1 MMISIKNLIFLLV
14 FIFSIS
20 NSKAQD
26 KDYLLLKD
34 INSKY
39 TPFGGGIMRGFSN
52 SDTYVA
58 LGIPTGLFIYGKVKK
73 NPDMVWNSF
82 ESFSNQLINGVATTI
97 LKTTIDRARPF
108 VTYPDDI
115 HKHSVAGSKSYPSGH
130 TSMAFAAATSI
141 SLHYPKWYVI
151 APAFIYASGVGYSR
165 MYLGVHYPTDVL
177 AGAVLGAGSSFVTH
191 YTFKFIKKRWELKH
205 TKAKI

>member
-1 MMISIKNLIFLLV
+1 MISIKNLIFLLV

>member
-1 MMISIKNLIFLLV
+1 MISIKYFILLFV

-26 KDYLLLKD
+26 KDYLLLKK
-34 INSKY
+34 INDQY

-73 NPDMVWNSF
+73 NPEMVWNSF
-82 ESFSNQLINGVATTI
+82 ESFSNQLINGVATTL

-141 SLHYPKWYVI
+141 SLQYPKWYVI

-205 TKAKI
+205 SKAKI

>member
-1 MMISIKNLIFLLV
+1 MISIKYFILLFV

-26 KDYLLLKD
+26 KDYLLLKK
-34 INSKY
+34 INDQY

-73 NPDMVWNSF
+73 NPEMVWNSF
-82 ESFSNQLINGVATTI
+82 ESFSNQLINGVATTL
-97 LKTTIDRARPF
+97 LKTSIDRTRPF

-130 TSMAFAAATSI
+130 TSMAFAAATTI
-141 SLHYPKWYVI
+141 SLQYPKWYVI

-205 TKAKI
+205 SKAKI

>member
-1 MMISIKNLIFLLV
+1 MMISIKNFILLLV

-26 KDYLLLKD
+26 KDYLLLKK
-34 INSKY
+34 INDQY
-39 TPFGGGIMRGFSN
+39 TPFGGGIMRGFSD
-52 SDTYVA
+52 SDTYLA

-73 NPDMVWNSF
+73 NPEMVWNSF

-97 LKTTIDRARPF
+97 LKTTIDRTRPF

-141 SLHYPKWYVI
+141 SLQYPKWYVI

-205 TKAKI
+205 SKAKI

>member
-1 MMISIKNLIFLLV
+1 MTSIKNFILLLV

-73 NPDMVWNSF
+73 NPEMVWNSF
-82 ESFSNQLINGVATTI
+82 ESFSNQLINGVATTL

-141 SLHYPKWYVI
+141 SLQYPKWYVI

-205 TKAKI
+205 SKAKI

>member
-1 MMISIKNLIFLLV
+1 MISIKYFILLFV

-26 KDYLLLKD
+26 KDYLLLKK
-34 INSKY
+34 INDQY

-73 NPDMVWNSF
+73 NPEMVWNSF
-82 ESFSNQLINGVATTI
+82 ESFSNQLINGVATTL
-97 LKTTIDRARPF
+97 LKTSIDRTRPF

-130 TSMAFAAATSI
+130 TSMAFSAATSI
-141 SLHYPKWYVI
+141 SLQYPKWYVI

-205 TKAKI
+205 SKAKI

>member
-1 MMISIKNLIFLLV
+1 MISIKNFILLLV

-73 NPDMVWNSF
+73 NPEMVWNSF

-141 SLHYPKWYVI
+141 SLQYPKWYVI

-205 TKAKI
+205 SKAKI

>member
-1 MMISIKNLIFLLV
+1 MISIKNFILLLV

-26 KDYLLLKD
+26 KDYLLLKK
-34 INSKY
+34 INDQY
-39 TPFGGGIMRGFSN
+39 TPFGGGIMRGFSD
-52 SDTYVA
+52 SDTYLA

-73 NPDMVWNSF
+73 NPEMVWNSF

-141 SLHYPKWYVI
+141 SLQYPKWYVI

-205 TKAKI
+205 SKAKI

>member
-1 MMISIKNLIFLLV
+1 MISIKYFILLFV

-26 KDYLLLKD
+26 KDYLLLKK
-34 INSKY
+34 INDQY

-73 NPDMVWNSF
+73 NPEMLWNSF
-82 ESFSNQLINGVATTI
+82 ESFSNQLINGVATTL
-97 LKTTIDRARPF
+97 LKTSIDRTRPF

-130 TSMAFAAATSI
+130 TSMAFSAATSI
-141 SLHYPKWYVI
+141 SLQYPKWYVI

-205 TKAKI
+205 SKAKI

>member
-1 MMISIKNLIFLLV
+1 MISIKYFILLLV

-26 KDYLLLKD
+26 KDYLLLKK
-34 INSKY
+34 INDQY
-39 TPFGGGIMRGFSN
+39 TPFGGGIMRGFSD
-52 SDTYVA
+52 SDTYLA

-73 NPDMVWNSF
+73 NPEMVWNSF
-82 ESFSNQLINGVATTI
+82 ESFSSQLINGVATTI

-141 SLHYPKWYVI
+141 SLQYPKWYVI

-205 TKAKI
+205 SKAKI

>member
-1 MMISIKNLIFLLV
+1 MISIKNFILLLV

-58 LGIPTGLFIYGKVKK
+58 IGIPTGLFIYGKVKK
-73 NPDMVWNSF
+73 NPEMVWNSF

-115 HKHSVAGSKSYPSGH
+115 HKYSVAGSKSYPSGH

-141 SLHYPKWYVI
+141 SLQYPKWYVI

-205 TKAKI
+205 SKAKI

>member
-1 MMISIKNLIFLLV
+1 MISIKNFILLFV

-26 KDYLLLKD
+26 KDYLLLKK
-34 INSKY
+34 INDQY
-39 TPFGGGIMRGFSN
+39 TPFGGGIMRGLSD
-52 SDTYVA
+52 SDTYLA

-73 NPDMVWNSF
+73 NPEMVWNSF
-82 ESFSNQLINGVATTI
+82 ESFSNQLINGVATTL

-130 TSMAFAAATSI
+130 TSMAFAAATTI
-141 SLHYPKWYVI
+141 SLQYPKWYVI

-205 TKAKI
+205 SKAKI

>member
-1 MMISIKNLIFLLV
+1 MKSINKFILPFV

-26 KDYLLLKD
+26 KDYLLLKK
-34 INSKY
+34 INNQY

-58 LGIPTGLFIYGKVKK
+58 LGIPSGLFIYGKVKK
-73 NPDMVWNSF
+73 NSEMVWNSY
-82 ESFSNQLINGVATTI
+82 ESFSTQLVNGIATTI
-97 LKTTIDRARPF
+97 LKTTISRTRPF
-108 VTYPDDI
+108 VTYPNDI

-130 TSMAFAAATSI
+130 TSMAFATATAI
-141 SLHYPKWYVI
+141 SLQYPKWYII
-151 APAFIYASGVGYSR
+151 APAYLYASTVGYSR

-177 AGAVLGAGSSFVTH
+177 AGALLGTGSALLTH
-191 YTFKFIKKRWELKH
+191 YSFKYIHKKIDARK
-205 TKAKI
+205 TKQKI

>member
-1 MMISIKNLIFLLV
+1 MISIKNFILLLV

-26 KDYLLLKD
+26 KDYLLLKK
-34 INSKY
+34 INDQY
-39 TPFGGGIMRGFSN
+39 TPFGGGIMRGFSD
-52 SDTYVA
+52 SDTYLA

-73 NPDMVWNSF
+73 NPEMVWNSF
-82 ESFSNQLINGVATTI
+82 ESFSNQLINGVATTL

-130 TSMAFAAATSI
+130 TSMAFAAATTI
-141 SLHYPKWYVI
+141 SLQYPKWYVI

-205 TKAKI
+205 SKAKI

>member
-1 MMISIKNLIFLLV
+1 MISIKNFILLLV

-26 KDYLLLKD
+26 KDYLLLKK
-34 INSKY
+34 INDQY
-39 TPFGGGIMRGFSN
+39 TPFGGGIMRGFSD
-52 SDTYVA
+52 SDTYLA

-73 NPDMVWNSF
+73 NPEMVWNSF

-141 SLHYPKWYVI
+141 SLQYPKWYVI

-191 YTFKFIKKRWELKH
+191 YTFKFIKKRWELNH
-205 TKAKI
+205 SKAKI

>member
-1 MMISIKNLIFLLV
+1 
-14 FIFSIS
+14 
-20 NSKAQD
+20 
-26 KDYLLLKD
+26 
-34 INSKY
+34 
-39 TPFGGGIMRGFSN
+39 MRGFSD
-52 SDTYVA
+52 SDTYLA

-73 NPDMVWNSF
+73 NPEMVWNSF
-82 ESFSNQLINGVATTI
+82 ESFSNQLINGVATTL

-141 SLHYPKWYVI
+141 SLQYPKWYVI

-205 TKAKI
+205 SKAKI

>member
-1 MMISIKNLIFLLV
+1 MISIKNFILLFI

-26 KDYLLLKD
+26 KDYLLLKK
-34 INSKY
+34 INDQY
-39 TPFGGGIMRGFSN
+39 TPFGGGIMRGLSD
-52 SDTYVA
+52 SDTYLA

-73 NPDMVWNSF
+73 NPEMVWNSF

-97 LKTTIDRARPF
+97 LKTTIDRTRPF

-141 SLHYPKWYVI
+141 SLQYPKWYVI

-205 TKAKI
+205 SKAKI

>member
-1 MMISIKNLIFLLV
+1 MMISIKNFILLLV

-26 KDYLLLKD
+26 KDYLLLKK
-34 INSKY
+34 INDQY
-39 TPFGGGIMRGFSN
+39 TPFGGGIMRGFSD
-52 SDTYVA
+52 SDTYLA

-73 NPDMVWNSF
+73 NPEMVWNSF

-141 SLHYPKWYVI
+141 SLQYPKWYVI

-205 TKAKI
+205 SKAKI

>member
-1 MMISIKNLIFLLV
+1 MISIKNFILLFV

-26 KDYLLLKD
+26 KDYLLLKK
-34 INSKY
+34 INDQY
-39 TPFGGGIMRGFSN
+39 TPFGGGIMRGLSD
-52 SDTYVA
+52 SDTYLA

-73 NPDMVWNSF
+73 NPEMVWNSF
-82 ESFSNQLINGVATTI
+82 ESFSNQLINGVATTL
-97 LKTTIDRARPF
+97 LKTSIDRTRPF

-130 TSMAFAAATSI
+130 TSMAFSAATSI
-141 SLHYPKWYVI
+141 SLQYPKWYVI

-205 TKAKI
+205 SKAKI

>member
-1 MMISIKNLIFLLV
+1 MISIKNFILLLV

-26 KDYLLLKD
+26 KDYLLLKK
-34 INSKY
+34 INDQY
-39 TPFGGGIMRGFSN
+39 TPFGGGIMRGFSD
-52 SDTYVA
+52 SDTYLA

-73 NPDMVWNSF
+73 NPEMVWNSF

-97 LKTTIDRARPF
+97 LKTTIDRTRPF

-141 SLHYPKWYVI
+141 SLQYPKWYVI

-205 TKAKI
+205 SKAKI